1 MGNVYRKHRESLG
14 WKACLIKNGYCK
26 TQAFYFL
33 GITLDRRPEPQHGSG
48 FFDNLL
54 FFRREE
60 R

>member
-1 MGNVYRKHRESLG
+1 VESLPHKE
-14 WKACLIKNGYCK
+14 WIL
-26 TQAFYFL
+26 QDPSFYFL
-33 GITLDRRPEPQHGSG
+33 VTTLDRRPEQQHGFG